1 MWCGWGGGHIA
12 QTVHTLHTLITS
24 HSVHASHTLHTGH
37 YIHMRAIQKCV
48 KGCDFGRLEGDFCP
62 QPLPSS
68 TPPVLNHS
76 PPQPLPSLTPLVL
89 SPSRPQPLPSS
100 TPPCHNPS
108 PSQPLPPPLARLGP
122 KSGWSRLGPKSGW
135 SRLGPKSGW
144 STLPPQV
151 PSRGPW
157 VSHGPPLHRKTK
169 LVLFSFMVFGFT
181 CPRAR
186 LEPRPPLSKG
196 AVTTASATLMCTLR
210 NVRALVVW
218 I

>member
-1 MWCGWGGGHIA
+1 MAPFGRMMLAGMLGDLTTEHLLL
-12 QTVHTLHTLITS
+12 VHRVFWRTLCYSHRILPKHCVTS
-24 HSVHASHTLHTGH
+24 HRVHASHTLHTGH
-37 YIHMRAIQKCV
+37 YIDMRAIQKCV

-122 KSGWSRLGPKSGW
+122 KSGWSRLGPN
-135 SRLGPKSGW
+135 RVILGK
-144 STLPPQV
+144 
-151 PSRGPW
+151 
-157 VSHGPPLHRKTK
+157 
-169 LVLFSFMVFGFT
+169 
-181 CPRAR
+181 
-186 LEPRPPLSKG
+186 
-196 AVTTASATLMCTLR
+196 
-210 NVRALVVW
+210 